1 MINNLTRSNMTEKLI
16 QHIESHPSLMAAV
29 KLVCDRVFFS
39 DLDRSDAAFE
49 IRGHIMQVMEWDPE
63 LWHSIRGV
71 NFADVVEHFMYE
83 FYENN

>member
-1 MINNLTRSNMTEKLI
+1 MTERLI
-16 QHIESHPSLMAAV
+16 KHIESHIPLMASV

-49 IRGHIMQVMEWDPE
+49 MRGRIMQVMDWDPE